1 VDKEEAMAWIDEV
14 QTNLELES
22 KTKGLRKEKK
32 KAQSESPEILERE
45 RASERNKERVEQ
57 QQAAKA

>member
-1 VDKEEAMAWIDEV
+1 MAWIDEV